1 MNYTSLYRK
10 FRPLNFDEMVGQE
23 HITKTLK
30 NQIISNR
37 IGHAYLFNGGRG
49 TGKTSAAK
57 ILARAVNCLDLK
69 DGNPCNECEICKAI
83 LDGSLTDVVEM
94 DAASN
99 NSVEDIRGIREEV
112 NFLPT
117 LAKYRVYII
126 DEVHMLSTGA
136 FNALLKTLEEPP
148 AHVKFILATTEPQKL
163 PATILSRCQRFDFK
177 KISVENIAKR
187 LRLICDEINVKI
199 SDNAL
204 NLIGVIS
211 EGAMRDSLSILERCI
226 QDGDN
231 DITEDKIRDMIGIP
245 KLEYISKTVES
256 IINFDVDS
264 AILVT
269 EEILNEGKD
278 INYLLWEIIKYL
290 NNMLIYKSCGKINIY
305 NENDANNLKNIADKT
320 NKQRILN
327 LIYEFSN
334 LENDIKWTSQ
344 KNIMFQS
351 GIIKMCIKIDVND
364 FETRIKKLEELESL
378 NAEIEPLD
386 PVKDKDKLDE
396 IQEKITKAVEKKNLN
411 LDMFMNHCSK
421 NNINV
426 SKDFLEK
433 LVEENSFA
441 HDKEGNIK
449 LDKTLNNIAKGY
461 NKRIKTYQKANEKI
475 PGAQLTV
482 ENGQALG
489 IDPDPQGTQKTTVLQ
504 KLTSD
509 PMSHV
514 TQQTNSAQPPAKK
527 FKWWQFKKRFD
538 DWRQRR
544 QANKQTTIDPATT
557 TQTSTTG
564 EVSTKKFR
572 DAYKYDIVKDYVDSQ
587 EEQLFRQT
595 ARDVRRGDKTQDQDQ
610 DGQR

>member
-305 NENDANNLKNIADKT
+305 NENDANNLKNIVDKT

-364 FETRIKKLEELESL
+364 FETRIKKLEDKINNSNITITEKKEKIIEKKEVENNNTKKIIKNVANLKTTNYWKDVVKKLKDNGKIMIYTNLL
-378 NAEIEPLD
+378 NTDAVEISDDTLEIEFKNGITNFGKTVLSN
-386 PVKDKDKLDE
+386 KD
-396 IQEKITKAVEKKNLN
+396 
-411 LDMFMNHCSK
+411 
-421 NNINV
+421 NINEI
-426 SKDFLEK
+426 SR
-433 LVEENSFA
+433 LVEEISGKKMKIKYKDEKSIDNKEMNGLNS
-441 HDKEGNIK
+441 
-449 LDKTLNNIAKGY
+449 
-461 NKRIKTYQKANEKI
+461 
-475 PGAQLTV
+475 
-482 ENGQALG
+482 LG
-489 IDPDPQGTQKTTVLQ
+489 IPI
-504 KLTSD
+504 
-509 PMSHV
+509 
-514 TQQTNSAQPPAKK
+514 N
-527 FKWWQFKKRFD
+527 
-538 DWRQRR
+538 
-544 QANKQTTIDPATT
+544 II
-557 TQTSTTG
+557 
-564 EVSTKKFR
+564 E
-572 DAYKYDIVKDYVDSQ
+572 
-587 EEQLFRQT
+587 
-595 ARDVRRGDKTQDQDQ
+595 
-610 DGQR
+610 